1 MAALF
6 TIADFEDATG
16 VEVLPEDEPKMQF
29 MINAISQYI
38 IDYTGNNFFVIEDY
52 TERCQADYYG
62 IVLLPPPVDEVSSV
76 KSARSNEEIS
86 YWDWDDNRTV
96 FNLQPHET
104 VLVTYSGGFTEV
116 PEDIFSLAIDVL
128 KQAVLPPT
136 DNSMTQFTVGDVSE
150 KYFKGKISSLIDDLG
165 FRTLNNYTDTEGT
178 WRLGPRQFNPPNEL
192 PTV

>member
-16 VEVLPEDEPKMQF
+16 VEVLPEEEPKIQF
-29 MINAISQYI
+29 MIDAISQYI
-38 IDYTGNNFFVIEDY
+38 VDYTGTNFYVVEDY
-52 TERCQADYYG
+52 TERCTADYYG
-62 IVLLPPPVDEVSSV
+62 IVTLPPPVDEVTSV
-76 KSARSNEEIS
+76 KGARSQEELS

-96 FNLQPHET
+96 YNLYPHET
-104 VLVTYSGGFTEV
+104 VDITYSGGYAEV
-116 PEDIFSLAIDVL
+116 PDNIFSLGIDIL

-150 KYFKGKISSLIDDLG
+150 KYFKGKISSLIDELG
-165 FRTLNNYTDTEGT
+165 WITLRSYTDTEGT
-178 WRLGPRQFNPPNEL
+178 WRLGPRQFNPPTDL